1 MLNNI
6 KAQIKEYSHSINEI
20 EIIDKI
26 SKIGDQIVAGVE
38 DAKLLPFKYY
48 SIYKSLIDTFPIK
61 KTKPMNT
68 KYQQIIINA
77 LERCLKRSLAI
88 FPMIEGRIDVL
99 SDNSESAQNLF
110 TSKYGIMKSSEI
122 SNLSGII
129 SAFKASDGGSVWVF
143 GDRYEEYKVDKNG
156 SIFKQLDIINKLGQS
171 VGIGESGLLLFWDK
185 MIRDRKQLD
194 NVFIYSDQQAAY
206 GQLYADSIHKYS
218 MQKMDHMV
226 KNINSSYP
234 HIDMLNIIKQ
244 YREKVNNKINIISI
258 QIAGYNPYIVDIMH
272 RGIVCGWNGK
282 ELMMMYHMNKYWVE
296 NENNMDEENPITY
309 GNNYIIDSNNH
320 GFQSPPP
327 LLVVA

>member
-1 MLNNI
+1 
-6 KAQIKEYSHSINEI
+6 
-20 EIIDKI
+20 
-26 SKIGDQIVAGVE
+26 
-38 DAKLLPFKYY
+38 
-48 SIYKSLIDTFPIK
+48 
-61 KTKPMNT
+61 
-68 KYQQIIINA
+68 
-77 LERCLKRSLAI
+77 
-88 FPMIEGRIDVL
+88 
-99 SDNSESAQNLF
+99 
-110 TSKYGIMKSSEI
+110 
-122 SNLSGII
+122 
-129 SAFKASDGGSVWVF
+129 
-143 GDRYEEYKVDKNG
+143 
-156 SIFKQLDIINKLGQS
+156 
-171 VGIGESGLLLFWDK
+171 
-185 MIRDRKQLD
+185 
-194 NVFIYSDQQAAY
+194 
-206 GQLYADSIHKYS
+206 